1 MKIAHFKSLLP
12 VLLAGTLGVLA
23 LIVMAADKSQPKVVD
38 GIAIYLG
45 VLPSEMIQGHPKGHP
60 EAEMHGGIPAGEHR
74 YHVLIALFDS
84 SSGKRITDAE
94 VTARVSELGLAGP
107 QKKLEPMLI
116 AGTITYGNYFSL
128 PGWGPYR
135 IQARIHRP
143 GSSQVIETEFEY
155 QHSRA

>member
-1 MKIAHFKSLLP
+1 MKTAHPKSLL
-12 VLLAGTLGVLA
+12 TLPLIGVLSILTCVA
-23 LIVMAADKSQPKVVD
+23 MAADRGPSKVVN

-74 YHVLIALFDS
+74 YHILVALFDS
-84 SSGKRITDAE
+84 SSGRRITDAE

-107 QKKLEPMLI
+107 QKKLEPMVI
-116 AGTITYGNYFSL
+116 AGTITYGNYFNL

-135 IQARIHRP
+135 IRLQIRRP
-143 GSSQVIETEFEY
+143 GVSRVIETELEY